1 MSIQLSFRLTY
12 APAYFICL
20 MNKVF
25 MWYLDQFMIVFIK
38 DILIFSKHE
47 EALEKHLCLASQ
59 KLSDKL
65 G

>member
-1 MSIQLSFRLTY
+1 
-12 APAYFICL
+12 
-20 MNKVF
+20 

-59 KLSDKL
+59 TLSDKL